1 MRSPIGGAL
10 LSLEYLTLELKKH
23 PSQAH
28 LLEATDDALSTLN
41 SLSGMISQILDMSKL
56 ESGRLTLRLDVATL
70 GSVLAATVQATAPRA
85 RSRSIAVDFAA
96 PEGLKAA
103 LDLRLFPRVLEI
115 LTTYFLRYTPERGRI
130 LLVASSGADEVRVS
144 IHSTAPA
151 ISSAERLYLF
161 DKFPPLATNEP
172 RHTSAAGVGLYFCR
186 LVAAAHQGT
195 ISVDDVDGWPM
206 SIVIHL
212 PVQGTLT

>member
-1 MRSPIGGAL
+1 
-10 LSLEYLTLELKKH
+10 SLEYLTLELKKH

-70 GSVLAATVQATAPRA
+70 RPMLAATVLATAQRS
-85 RSRSIAVDFAA
+85 RSRSIAVDCAA
-96 PEGLKAA
+96 PEDLKAA

-115 LTTYFLRYTPERGRI
+115 LTNYFLRHTPEHGRI
-130 LLVASSGADEVRVS
+130 LLVATSGAGEVRVS
-144 IHSTAPA
+144 IHSTAPELP
-151 ISSAERLYLF
+151 SAERLHLF
-161 DKFPPLATNEP
+161 DKFLPLATNEP
-172 RHTSAAGVGLYFCR
+172 RRTSAAGVGLYFCR
-186 LVAAAHQGT
+186 LVAAAHHGT

-206 SIVIHL
+206 SIVIRL
-212 PVQGTLT
+212 PAQGAVA